1 MKRLIVMA
9 VSLLFAG
16 SLMAGEGKSCNKSAA
31 KSVQLTGTV
40 ACKDGTSG
48 EDCQRVFRVANSST
62 EYKICHETQAKLTAV
77 TGTAVKISGKIVACG
92 DGEELV
98 IEKSARI

>member
-9 VSLLFAG
+9 VSLLVAG

-40 ACKDGTSG
+40 ACKDGSSG

-62 EYKICHETQAKLTAV
+62 EYTICSESKAKLTAV
-77 TGTAVKISGKIVACG
+77 TGSAVRISGKIVSCG
-92 DGEELV
+92 DGQELM
-98 IEKSARI
+98 IEKAAKI